1 MTRDFTQRW
10 LGFMSLFVIGFGLFV
25 ALGAHPSTAGLMA
38 WFADLIFWPL
48 DGAEALAANEA
59 RLLAAISGGVMVG
72 WGVMLWLVVTRL
84 LPLDPGL
91 ARAMLVWGTLAWF
104 LVDSSGSL
112 AAGAP
117 INVALNT
124 VLMLGIVGPAWRIGQ
139 VSLRSA
145 S

>member
-10 LGFMSLFVIGFGLFV
+10 LGFMSLFIIGFGLFV
-25 ALGAHPSTAGLMA
+25 ALGAHPSTAGVMA
-38 WFADLIFWPL
+38 WFADLFFWPL
-48 DGAEALAANEA
+48 DGAEALAGNEA
-59 RLLAAISGGVMVG
+59 RLLAAISGGVTVG

-84 LPLDPGL
+84 LPVDSGL

-104 LVDSSGSL
+104 IVDSSGSL

-124 VLMLGIVGPAWRIGQ
+124 VLMLGIVGPAWRIRPAG
-139 VSLRSA
+139 LRPA

>member
-1 MTRDFTQRW
+1 
-10 LGFMSLFVIGFGLFV
+10 
-25 ALGAHPSTAGLMA
+25 MA

-84 LPLDPGL
+84 LPADPML
-91 ARAMLVWGTLAWF
+91 ARTMLVWGMLAWF
-104 LVDSSGSL
+104 FVDSTGSL

-124 VLMLGIVGPAWRIGQ
+124 VLMLGIVVPAWRIGP
-139 VSLRSA
+139 VGLRPA